1 MRAHIRAVEG
11 VVKGILG
18 RASGSTG
25 AERRGRGVVRWT
37 VRLAGPRGKR
47 RVARMTRGMRRSVV
61 IGAGADPTP
70 CANVLLMMKRMHR
83 YVVVA
88 RMDGNVGRSASGQ
101 LRGSCHVGIA
111 MSTGGAR

>member
-18 RASGSTG
+18 RASGSTV

-47 RVARMTRGMRRSVV
+47 RVARMTRGMRRSVM

-70 CANVLLMMKRMHR
+70 CANVLLMMKRMHLNGKDD
-83 YVVVA
+83 YA
-88 RMDGNVGRSASGQ
+88 
-101 LRGSCHVGIA
+101 CHMKRRINH
-111 MSTGGAR
+111 STCFLI